1 MIFWRTP
8 EQLFSGQAFSFFITI
23 YWQAIGRQRPHPAL
37 RATFPR
43 PGKGFRCVIASKKVY
58 PTAYKRRKERK
69 YPTMTV
75 FFSQLINGL
84 SLGSIYALIALGYSM
99 CTALSCC

>member
-37 RATFPR
+37 RATFPPAGGR
-43 PGKGFRCVIASKKVY
+43 FQMRHRI
-58 PTAYKRRKERK
+58 
-69 YPTMTV
+69 
-75 FFSQLINGL
+75 
-84 SLGSIYALIALGYSM
+84 
-99 CTALSCC
+99 